1 MKLCTLFLIIIM
13 LGGCSSL
20 PSVEHFFAA
29 SDTDEA
35 NTLPSND
42 QFVNQN
48 GVVDIDAG
56 AVDNMPLDIQAQTSS
71 SVDAFGSIVKPHI
84 MSSSNGAYKSIP
96 LTKHIGDYVRNMA
109 QDLVSNMEFVSER
122 TPVAVTHFSLIDSDL
137 KQTNLLGQQMAESF
151 VHEFH
156 KFRMPVVE
164 YKATQ
169 FIRVTDTG
177 DFVMSRDFLDLK
189 NSTPI
194 QYVLT
199 GTMTKHQG
207 GFIVNARM
215 LGMQSN
221 VVVASAQSFIPFYI
235 VDALLPSGSS
245 RQNEIVDGVRI
256 IRGE

>member
-1 MKLCTLFLIIIM
+1 MLCLLA
-13 LGGCSSL
+13 GCSSL
-20 PSVEHFFAA
+20 PSMEQLFASSPEA
-29 SDTDEA
+29 IEESDAEKSMMQT
-35 NTLPSND
+35 
-42 QFVNQN
+42 N
-48 GVVDIDAG
+48 GIVDIDAS
-56 AVDNMPLDIQAQTSS
+56 AVTNSPSDLQAQTTGSI
-71 SVDAFGSIVKPHI
+71 DAFGSIVKPSI
-84 MSSSNGAYKSIP
+84 MATTSGAYKSMP
-96 LTKHIGDYVRNMA
+96 LTKHVGDFVRNMA
-109 QDLVSNMEFVSER
+109 QDLVSNMEYVSER

-169 FIRVTDTG
+169 FIRVTEMG

-189 NSTPI
+189 NETPI

-207 GFIVNARM
+207 GFIINARM

-245 RQNEIVDGVRI
+245 IQNETVDGVRI

>member
-1 MKLCTLFLIIIM
+1 MKFIPFLLMLCLLA
-13 LGGCSSL
+13 GCSSL
-20 PSVEHFFAA
+20 PSVEQLFASSFSA
-29 SDTDEA
+29 TQESEEENSVKHT
-35 NTLPSND
+35 
-42 QFVNQN
+42 N
-48 GVVDIDAG
+48 GVIDIDAS
-56 AVDNMPLDIQAQTSS
+56 AVANSPSDLQAQSTGSI
-71 SVDAFGSIVKPHI
+71 DAFGSIVKPPI
-84 MSSSNGAYKSIP
+84 MAANSGSYKSMP
-96 LTKHIGDYVRNMA
+96 LTKHVGDYVRNMA

-137 KQTNLLGQQMAESF
+137 KQTNLLGKQMAESF

-169 FIRVTDTG
+169 FIRVTDVG
-177 DFVMSRDFLDLK
+177 DFVLSRDFLDLK
-189 NSTPI
+189 SSTPI
-194 QYVLT
+194 EYVLT

-207 GFIVNARM
+207 GYIVNARM

-221 VVVASAQSFIPFYI
+221 VIVASAQSFIPFYI

>member
-1 MKLCTLFLIIIM
+1 MKFLSFLLMLCL

-20 PSVEHFFAA
+20 PSMEQLFASSPDMAEGSGVE
-29 SDTDEA
+29 DT
-35 NTLPSND
+35 LMQS
-42 QFVNQN
+42 N
-48 GVVDIDAG
+48 GVVDIDAS
-56 AVDNMPLDIQAQTSS
+56 AVTNSPSDLQAQTTR
-71 SVDAFGSIVKPHI
+71 SVDAFGSIVKPSI
-84 MSSSNGAYKSIP
+84 MASTTGAYKSMP
-96 LTKHIGDYVRNMA
+96 LTKHVGDYVRNMA

-169 FIRVTDTG
+169 FIRVTEVG

>member
-1 MKLCTLFLIIIM
+1 MLCL

-20 PSVEHFFAA
+20 PSVEQLFA
-29 SDTDEA
+29 SSPDTAEESSVE
-35 NTLPSND
+35 NTLMQSN
-42 QFVNQN
+42 
-48 GVVDIDAG
+48 GIVDIDAS
-56 AVDNMPLDIQAQTSS
+56 AVANSPSDLQAQTTR
-71 SVDAFGSIVKPHI
+71 SVDAFGSIVKPSI
-84 MSSSNGAYKSIP
+84 MASTTGAYKSMP
-96 LTKHIGDYVRNMA
+96 LTKHVGDYVRNMA

-169 FIRVTDTG
+169 YIRVTEMG
-177 DFVMSRDFLDLK
+177 DFVLSRDFLDLK
-189 NSTPI
+189 NNTPI

-245 RQNEIVDGVRI
+245 RQNEVVDGVRI

>member
-1 MKLCTLFLIIIM
+1 MQ
-13 LGGCSSL
+13 S
-20 PSVEHFFAA
+20 
-29 SDTDEA
+29 
-35 NTLPSND
+35 
-42 QFVNQN
+42 N
-48 GVVDIDAG
+48 GVVDIDAS
-56 AVDNMPLDIQAQTSS
+56 AVANSPSDLQAQTTR
-71 SVDAFGSIVKPHI
+71 SVDAFGSIVKPSI
-84 MSSSNGAYKSIP
+84 MATTSGAYKSMP
-96 LTKHIGDYVRNMA
+96 LTKHVGDYVRNMA

-122 TPVAVTHFSLIDSDL
+122 TPVAVTHFALIDSDL

-156 KFRMPVVE
+156 QFRMPVVE

-169 FIRVTDTG
+169 FIRVSENG

-189 NSTPI
+189 NNTPI